1 MVDRNDGD
9 WASELTQQQML
20 KAIQDAYK
28 LDKAQSKQVV
38 DTLKKIEKD
47 GGVSTSKTR
56 KAFSELT
63 NGLKKSADSALDS
76 AAGFD
81 KLTGPMK
88 GFGEALKESS
98 GGFKLAMAGV
108 GGFGAMIGKGIAI
121 YRENV
126 DVIRALN
133 EHGIRIEDSF
143 MGIQD
148 TLATTGM
155 SLEEF
160 NELTTKYAQVIG
172 QNGLKKFNAL
182 ITATETA
189 VGGFKKFGLTTV
201 EATEFAAEYLQQQR
215 LAGIF
220 RVTDQAAQADALTE
234 NMKQLNMYSK
244 ILKVSR
250 QDIQAQ
256 TSEMLGRDDLQ
267 RMFFTMPEE
276 QRRKAQASY
285 TTMSNML
292 GSMGEGGKMALEM
305 FTDMAAAPIPETT
318 ESFKQLAAY
327 SPELAQHMLEQVRAQ
342 RAGIQPTLDHAKAM
356 LEIAGSNKDLL
367 RAFAIAGGET
377 EAFANKLGV
386 MGMTAEAA
394 DAMIEEERQRYKDS
408 LEDVSTFTEEA
419 FIESL
424 GNVDENAQGMAN
436 LADGTNKVMAAF
448 NEAVVGVT
456 NKLVETFLGKGGA
469 ASTTDAIGE
478 AMKGFAAKI
487 REFTK
492 GFTETDNIAGFLLDE
507 LGQVIAALALAI
519 EDGFRRAYEWLKG
532 DGLDTA
538 ADAARKI
545 PFVDSISG
553 GVSRI
558 FQSPEER
565 AANFSMMSSEE
576 QFKRARMHAAM
587 PVAPSMHGVR
597 QPSRGELMGQDEAI
611 KQYYSERG
619 VTISDA
625 DIERLARAVERG
637 SQRGS
642 QRGTAQAADV
652 LSN

>member
-98 GGFKLAMAGV
+98 AGFKIGMAAV
-108 GGFGAMIGKGIAI
+108 GGFGTMIGKGIAI

-133 EHGIRIEDSF
+133 TQGIVIEDSF

-155 SLEEF
+155 SLEQF
-160 NELTTKYAQVIG
+160 NELTTKYARVVG
-172 QNGLKKFNAL
+172 QNGLNAFNNL
-182 ITATETA
+182 ITQTEAA
-189 VGGFKKFGLTTV
+189 VGGFKTFGLTTA
-201 EATEFAAEYLQQQR
+201 EATEYAAEYLQQQR

-220 RVTDQAAQADALTE
+220 RGATQAEQTKSLTE
-234 NMKQLNMYSK
+234 NMRQLNLYSRL
-244 ILKVSR
+244 LKVSR
-250 QDIQAQ
+250 EDIQAS
-256 TSEMLGRDDLQ
+256 TTAMLDRDDLQ
-267 RMFFTMPEE
+267 RMFFTMSPE
-276 QRRKAQASY
+276 QRKAAQASY
-285 TTMSNML
+285 TTMANML
-292 GSMGEGGKMALEM
+292 GGLGEGGAAALEM

-318 ESFKQLAAY
+318 ESFKSLAAY
-327 SPELAQHMLEQVRAQ
+327 APDLAQNMLELVRAQ
-342 RAGIQPTLDHAKAM
+342 RAGIQPTLDQAKGM
-356 LEIAGSNKDLL
+356 LEMAGANKDLL
-367 RAFAIAGGET
+367 RSFAIAGGES
-377 EAFANKLGV
+377 EAMANRLAK
-386 MGMTAEAA
+386 MGMTAEEA
-394 DAMIEEERQRYKDS
+394 DAMLDTEREKYRASLKDA
-408 LEDVSTFTEEA
+408 STFTEEA

-424 GNVDENAQGMAN
+424 GKADENAQGMAN

-576 QFKRARMHAAM
+576 QFRRARMHAAM